1 MDNVEQFKESINEI
15 SVIKYDVSQNLN
27 KKLSALS
34 KIFRTI
40 TGYPNGVFKTVV
52 NAYAFDVLSID
63 THILKT
69 HKVLVVLGKDDL
81 VISSFARRGFNVK
94 LDPSVNDIEFLTQQ
108 FSDKKL
114 KKLNK
119 LFGYVFGVAMPE
131 SIPEIIQKIVD
142 EASTVFQT
150 INEKSDVTKSM
161 TEEVSENC
169 GISKGSV
176 SKSVS
181 LRVVEIKGGKDSAKE
196 DIVKIKEKHDELI
209 ECANTLIV

>member
-34 KIFRTI
+34 KIFRTV

-108 FSDKKL
+108 FSDKKF

-131 SIPEIIQKIVD
+131 PIPEIIQKIVD
-142 EASTVFQT
+142 EASTIFQS
-150 INEKSDVTKSM
+150 INEKSDTTKSM

-169 GISKGSV
+169 GVSKGAV

-181 LRVVEIKGGKDSAKE
+181 LRVVEIKGGKDSVKE
-196 DIVKIKEKHDELI
+196 DITKIKEKHDELI
-209 ECANTLIV
+209 ECANTLIQ